1 MDDLPLFASEDPER
15 EQGVGDDLGLDV
27 RCLAGGQRFVA
38 LSLSHR
44 IQAAVPG
51 DGEEP
56 CAQRPPT
63 VAVSA
68 DAFDGFQEDLPG
80 NVFGCFPLAELGQ
93 GGAEDEVAVLFE
105 QRGPLVRVPGA
116 QGGELAG
123 RFVPRDG
130 LEEKTGAGEL

>member
-1 MDDLPLFASEDPER
+1 M
-15 EQGVGDDLGLDV
+15 
-27 RCLAGGQRFVA
+27 AGGERFVP

-51 DGEEP
+51 DGEQP
-56 CAQRPPT
+56 GAQRPPA

-80 NVFGCFPLAELGQ
+80 NVFRSFPLTELGQ

-105 QRGPLVRVPGA
+105 QRGPLVRVPGT
-116 QGGELAG
+116 QGGKLAG
-123 RFVPRDG
+123 RFVLRDG
-130 LEEKTGAGEL
+130 LGEKARAGEL